1 MDHDFRVRA
10 ETDNDIAAIRHVN
23 ERAFGR
29 ADEADLVDALRER
42 GATVSSLVAELS
54 GRVVGHILFSRLPI
68 DRAGS
73 ELAGAALAPVA
84 VLPDQQRRGI
94 GSALIRLGLAR
105 CRAAGFDA
113 VVVLGHPDY
122 YPRFGFT
129 AGLAERLRAPFS
141 GPAFMAL
148 ELVPGVLEQGACV
161 RYPAPFFG

>member
-29 ADEADLVDALRER
+29 AYEADLVAALRDS
-42 GATVSSLVAELS
+42 GATVSSLVAEVAAS
-54 GRVVGHILFSRLPI
+54 VVGHVLFSRLPI

-73 ELAGAALAPVA
+73 EIAGAALAPVA

-105 CRAAGFDA
+105 CRAAGIDA

-161 RYPAPFFG
+161 RYPAAFFA